1 MYRVMRCKKMLSK
14 TQKQIQLYKK
24 ITNIWEEAK
33 KDIKKVMFDYEYENQ
48 VNSVDF
54 YFSASAKSNL
64 RSDYTNIKDYMN
76 GTFVFTV
83 NDKHK

>member
-1 MYRVMRCKKMLSK
+1 
-14 TQKQIQLYKK
+14 
-24 ITNIWEEAK
+24 
-33 KDIKKVMFDYEYENQ
+33 MFDYEYENQ

>member
-1 MYRVMRCKKMLSK
+1 MLSK
-14 TQKQIQLYKK
+14 TQKEIHLYKK
-24 ITNIWEEAK
+24 ITNIWIEAK

-54 YFSASAKSNL
+54 YFSPSA